1 MIDLFQLPGGI
12 IEQHPL
18 ISQQEVGA
26 IYLE

>member
-12 IEQHPL
+12 SEQHPL

-26 IYLE
+26 MLYE